1 MSCDLE
7 VTNETAGCWQT
18 ISSYITKDDK
28 LLLIS
33 ALCLYPITVTAA
45 ILIWW
50 FNLAFYNHIIWVS
63 FSNIF
68 LKKLS
73 KEFKRDA
80 HNIQMWFIFYMTRHF
95 SDVTKNCN
103 FCIIHFCQKTTTI
116 DWLFMP
122 NLVKLQRFTRIH
134 RKLTEKWAPK
144 HEKFLPEN
152 ENDIL
157 PARHTLYVMWAR
169 LPPCHTFPCKIPKL
183 QAPLISVLFY
193 NKSLWKFTVLLNS
206 TW

>member
-95 SDVTKNCN
+95 SVVTKKLQFLYCSFLPKNHHHRSIFHRGTQREYN
-103 FCIIHFCQKTTTI
+103 SKPLKHS
-116 DWLFMP
+116 
-122 NLVKLQRFTRIH
+122 LVKC
-134 RKLTEKWAPK
+134 
-144 HEKFLPEN
+144 
-152 ENDIL
+152 IL
-157 PARHTLYVMWAR
+157 VFKR
-169 LPPCHTFPCKIPKL
+169 
-183 QAPLISVLFY
+183 
-193 NKSLWKFTVLLNS
+193 
-206 TW
+206 

>member
-7 VTNETAGCWQT
+7 VTNETMGCWQT
-18 ISSYITKDDK
+18 ISSYITKVDK

-73 KEFKRDA
+73 KEFKCDA
-80 HNIQMWFIFYMTRHF
+80 HNIQTWFIFYMTHHF
-95 SDVTKNCN
+95 SDATKNCN
-103 FCIIHFCQKTTTI
+103 FCIVHFCQKTTSI
-116 DWLFMP
+116 D
-122 NLVKLQRFTRIH
+122 RFFTGAR
-134 RKLTEKWAPK
+134 
-144 HEKFLPEN
+144 N
-152 ENDIL
+152 ENIIQNHL
-157 PARHTLYVMWAR
+157 NIA
-169 LPPCHTFPCKIPKL
+169 
-183 QAPLISVLFY
+183 
-193 NKSLWKFTVLLNS
+193 LLNVF
-206 TW
+206 